1 MPFVTPTT
9 KEVTEWQGFHL
20 FHYGMSYCSQRVR
33 IFLNERDIPWTS
45 HIVDIPKEENL
56 TEWYQGIN
64 PNAVVPTLVHD
75 GQVLIESSDILKYL
89 KQLSD
94 TRPQA
99 AEDLETENAVIALS
113 DARQTDFKI
122 LSFQYL
128 FKPMAKKNAEQLETL
143 NKKLKNRELY
153 QFHKSFSSAEGLPVS
168 TIRAAVW
175 QMQQALTRL
184 ENILSKQPWLSGGD
198 FGIADTTWAVNIHR
212 LELLC
217 FPMAKFPHLRR
228 WFKQISQRPSYQQGL
243 LAYEPAP
250 ALKVLKF
257 AAFFRANIGK
267 NSIRSI
273 LAMDTN
279 PTDFPQTATAARKEN
294 RL

>member
-20 FHYGMSYCSQRVR
+20 FHYGMSYCSQRIR
-33 IFLNERDIPWTS
+33 IFLNERNIPWTS
-45 HIVDIPKEENL
+45 HIIDIPKEENL

-64 PNAVVPTLVHD
+64 PNALVPTLVHD

-89 KQLSD
+89 KKLSD
-94 TRPQA
+94 TNPQA
-99 AEDLETENAVIALS
+99 PEDLQTENTVIALS

-128 FKPMAKKNAEQLETL
+128 FKPMAKKNAQQLETL
-143 NKKLKNRELY
+143 NQKLKNRELY
-153 QFHKSFSSAEGLPVS
+153 QFHKTFSSDEGLPVS
-168 TIRAAVW
+168 SIHAAVW

-184 ENILSKQPWLSGGD
+184 ENILSKQPWLSGSE
-198 FGIADTTWAVNIHR
+198 FGIADATWAVNIRR

-217 FPMAKFPHLRR
+217 FPMRGFPHLRR

-243 LAYEPAP
+243 VAHEPGP

-257 AAFFRANIGK
+257 AAYFRANIGK

-273 LAMDTN
+273 LTMNTE
-279 PTDFPQTATAARKEN
+279 PTDFTQTASTRKEN
-294 RL
+294 R